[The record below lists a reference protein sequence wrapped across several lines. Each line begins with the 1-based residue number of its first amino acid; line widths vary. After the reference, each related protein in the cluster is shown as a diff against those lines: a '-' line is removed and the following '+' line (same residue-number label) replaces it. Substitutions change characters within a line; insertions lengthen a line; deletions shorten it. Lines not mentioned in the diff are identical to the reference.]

1 MSFKTSRTLVIASGN
16 AGKIREFGRLLANL
30 PITVESQ
37 PDGLE
42 VDETGTTF
50 AENAR
55 LKAITVAKQTQQWA
69 LADDSGLSV
78 KALDGAP
85 GIYSSRYADN
95 DQARISRLLDEL
107 GEEGTRTAH
116 FSAALCIAAPDG
128 TVLVEVEGRCH
139 GVITRAPRGQQGFGY
154 DPVFEVDGTDL
165 TFAEMNDEQKRTVGH
180 RGRAFALLEPQLKQL
195 LRQS

>member
-1 MSFKTSRTLVIASGN
+1 MTSRTLVIASGN

-154 DPVFEVDGTDL
+154 DPIFEVDGTDL

>member
-1 MSFKTSRTLVIASGN
+1 MTSRTLVIASGN

-107 GEEGTRTAH
+107 GEEGARTAH

-154 DPVFEVDGTDL
+154 DPIFEVDGTDL

-195 LRQS
+195 LLQS

>member
-1 MSFKTSRTLVIASGN
+1 MTSRTLVIASGN

-139 GVITRAPRGQQGFGY
+139 GIITRAPRGQQGFGY

-195 LRQS
+195 LLQS

>member
-1 MSFKTSRTLVIASGN
+1 MTSRTLVIASGN

-107 GEEGTRTAH
+107 GGEGTRTAH

-154 DPVFEVDGTDL
+154 DPIFEVDGTDL

-195 LRQS
+195 LLQS

>member
-1 MSFKTSRTLVIASGN
+1 MTSRTLVIASGN

-195 LRQS
+195 LRQG

>member
-1 MSFKTSRTLVIASGN
+1 MTSRTLVIASGN

-128 TVLVEVEGRCH
+128 TVLIEVEGRCH

-195 LRQS
+195 LLQS

>member
-1 MSFKTSRTLVIASGN
+1 MTSRTLVIASGN

-139 GVITRAPRGQQGFGY
+139 GVITRTPRGQQGFGY

-195 LRQS
+195 LLQS

>member
-1 MSFKTSRTLVIASGN
+1 MTSRTLVIASGN

-154 DPVFEVDGTDL
+154 DPIFEVDGTDL

-195 LRQS
+195 LLQS

>member
-1 MSFKTSRTLVIASGN
+1 MTSRTLVIASGN

-165 TFAEMNDEQKRTVGH
+165 TFAEMNDEEKRTVGH

>member
-1 MSFKTSRTLVIASGN
+1 MTSRTLVIASGN

-128 TVLVEVEGRCH
+128 TVLVEVAGRCH

>member
-1 MSFKTSRTLVIASGN
+1 MTSRTLVIASGN

-195 LRQS
+195 LLQS

>member
-1 MSFKTSRTLVIASGN
+1 MTSRTLVIASGN

-139 GVITRAPRGQQGFGY
+139 GVITQAPRGQQGFGY

-195 LRQS
+195 LLQS

>member
-1 MSFKTSRTLVIASGN
+1 MTSRTLVIASGN

-107 GEEGTRTAH
+107 GEEGTRTCLLYTSPSPRDQRGSRMPS
-116 FSAALCIAAPDG
+116 SA
-128 TVLVEVEGRCH
+128 
-139 GVITRAPRGQQGFGY
+139 
-154 DPVFEVDGTDL
+154 
-165 TFAEMNDEQKRTVGH
+165 
-180 RGRAFALLEPQLKQL
+180 
-195 LRQS
+195 

>member
-1 MSFKTSRTLVIASGN
+1 MTSRTLVIASGN

-154 DPVFEVDGTDL
+154 DPIFEVDSTDL
-165 TFAEMNDEQKRTVGH
+165 TCAEMNDEQKRTVGH

-195 LRQS
+195 LLQS